1 MMIDMDSRVITLG
14 TSPTGAV
21 LNVATGGQTLIHL
34 LEHLADASLSGH
46 EQVDFFDQTGRRL
59 VPSVNREVVGLRFEA
74 AGDGDIGEAA
84 LQQRVRDVM
93 VGKQEAATAH
103 SSSSSVPSPELP
115 LAAAWEEQLEVLSML
130 VDGSKDRKGFW
141 HNLFVHGGNP

>member
-1 MMIDMDSRVITLG
+1 MIDMESRVITLG
-14 TSPTGAV
+14 TNPTGAV
-21 LNVATGGQTLIHL
+21 LNVATAGQTLIHL

-46 EQVDFFDQTGRRL
+46 EQVEFFDQTGRRL
-59 VPSVNREVVGLRFEA
+59 VPIVNPDVVGLRFEA
-74 AGDGDIGEAA
+74 AGDGDIGEAT

-103 SSSSSVPSPELP
+103 TRSSSLPSPDLP
-115 LAAAWEEQLEVLSML
+115 LAATWEEQLEVLSKL
-130 VDGSKDRKGFW
+130 VDGSRDRRGFL